1 MFGNTK
7 YEKKDRL
14 VQFFVSTFLDCL
26 HYYKPDD
33 NHELEFLIEKDGRV
47 IPIEVKS
54 GNTDSV
60 EVSISFFIFISFKLI
75 PFMCFIYHKSSIRF
89 RIMCCRI
96 RPDIAENVL
105 F

>member
-26 HYYKPDD
+26 HYCKPDD

-54 GNTDSV
+54 GNTAYINNLRAKQTIYKYEIFVFTNHNPS
-60 EVSISFFIFISFKLI
+60 SRLPFFLKNPVYLRYKKTDHI
-75 PFMCFIYHKSSIRF
+75 
-89 RIMCCRI
+89 
-96 RPDIAENVL
+96 N
-105 F
+105 